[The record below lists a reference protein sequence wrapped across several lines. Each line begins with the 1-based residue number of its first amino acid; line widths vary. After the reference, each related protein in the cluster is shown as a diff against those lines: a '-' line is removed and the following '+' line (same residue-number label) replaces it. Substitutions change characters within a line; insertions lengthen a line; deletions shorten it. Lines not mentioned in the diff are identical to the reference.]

1 LHNPAKRVA
10 PSSAKRATLRLLAG
24 LVAAGTTAPAWV
36 AHAGDAVDN
45 EGRVLANAR
54 YRLIPQ
60 QPVPAGNVIDVVE
73 FFWYGCPYCFRLEP
87 YFQAW
92 LRREAADVA
101 VRRIPAVFRD
111 SWIPHARLYYTL
123 ETLDAVDRLHPQVYE
138 SYHVEQTPLTSVD
151 EIADWAQQHG
161 IDRERWLVVYRSDEI
176 SGRVVQARDQ
186 LLNYG
191 VSGTPSVVVDGRY
204 LTSSGMTPG
213 VAAMIPVLD
222 NLVALV
228 REQRGKR

>member
-1 LHNPAKRVA
+1 
-10 PSSAKRATLRLLAG
+10 
-24 LVAAGTTAPAWV
+24 
-36 AHAGDAVDN
+36 VDS
-45 EGRVLANAR
+45 EGRVPANAR
-54 YRLIPQ
+54 YRLISP

-92 LRREAADVA
+92 LRRQSADVA

-123 ETLDAVDRLHPQVYE
+123 ESLDAVGRLHPQVYE
-138 SYHVEQTPLTSVD
+138 SYHVEQTPLNSVD
-151 EIADWAQQHG
+151 EIADWAQRHG
-161 IDRERWLVVYRSDEI
+161 IDRERWLTVYRSDEI

-191 VSGTPSVVVDGRY
+191 VSGTPSVVIDGRY

-213 VAAMIPVLD
+213 VPAMIPVLD

>member
-1 LHNPAKRVA
+1 MA

-24 LVAAGTTAPAWV
+24 FVAAGITAPAWV
-36 AHAGDAVDN
+36 AHADDAVDS
-45 EGRVLANAR
+45 EGRVLANAG
-54 YRLIPQ
+54 YRLIPP

-92 LRREAADVA
+92 LRRQSADVA

-123 ETLDAVDRLHPQVYE
+123 ETLGAVDRLHPQVYE
-138 SYHVEQTPLTSVD
+138 SYHVEQTPLNSVD
-151 EIADWAQQHG
+151 EIADWAQRHG
-161 IDRERWLVVYRSDEI
+161 MDRERWLAVYRSDEI

-191 VSGTPSVVVDGRY
+191 VSGTPSVVIDGRY

-213 VAAMIPVLD
+213 VPAMIPVLD